1 VRLCQWSAVL
11 EGIPLRVAGPGSR
24 QLAVFRVGRE
34 VYVTDAACTHGRAWL
49 TEGGQQGHRVQCPLH
64 GGAFDVRT
72 GAGVSPPCT
81 AALRTYPARIEAG
94 FVTLAGPW
102 AATSPFFGSA

>member
-1 VRLCQWSAVL
+1 MRLCRWSAVL
-11 EGIPLRVAGPGSR
+11 EGIPLRVVGPGWR
-24 QLAVFRVGRE
+24 QLAVFRVGEE

-64 GGAFDVRT
+64 GGVFDIRN

-81 AALRTYPARIEAG
+81 IALRTYPARVEAG
-94 FVTLAGPW
+94 FVNLAAEP
-102 AATSPFFGSA
+102 AETK